1 MFSTKEIAQV
11 TNGKLVGDDVKIS
24 SVSSDTRTI
33 KKGAL
38 FIAIKGERFDGND
51 FIKQAAAAGAVAAI
65 SDMSAGS
72 VKTDIPVIYVGNS
85 RTAQLML
92 ARYYRS
98 KFDIPLCGVT
108 GSVGKTST
116 KDMIYAVL
124 SAKYNTLKT
133 EENFNNEIGLPQ
145 TLFRL
150 NKKIGAAVIEMGMSD
165 RGEISALSKTAIP
178 DCCVI
183 TNIGYCHIENLKT
196 RENILAA
203 KMEILD
209 GATCIAPLIV
219 YGDDEY
225 LSKVKPDCRV
235 MRYGMSNTNDIYAD
249 NVRLSEN
256 AMEFTLHYK
265 GKAYDARVPDVGEHH
280 VLNALAAFAVGIE
293 YGMTPEE
300 IIPAFMNY
308 KSSGMR
314 QKIESRGDL
323 TLILDCYNASP
334 TSMPSA
340 LAVLGSMTGRKPSAG
355 RKIAVLGDM
364 LELGEQ
370 SKSLHIGLADS
381 VSKNAEL
388 IFLYGREMHAL
399 ASELKKRGIPV
410 FHSENKAE
418 LTKML
423 IENIKSGDVILFKGS
438 RGMKMEEIADKIGE
452 NRDE

>member
-1 MFSTKEIAQV
+1 MFSTKEIEQV
-11 TNGKLVGDDVKIS
+11 TNGKLVGDDVEIS
-24 SVSSDTRTI
+24 MVSTDTRTI
-33 KKGAL
+33 EKGAL

-51 FIKQAAAAGAVAAI
+51 FIKQAASAGAAAAI
-65 SDMSAGS
+65 SDMPAGS

-98 KFDIPLCGVT
+98 KFDIRLCGVT

-124 SAKYNTLKT
+124 STKWNTLKT
-133 EENFNNEIGLPQ
+133 EGNLNNEIGLPQ

-150 NKKIGAAVIEMGMSD
+150 NENVGAAVIEMGMSD
-165 RGEISALSKTAIP
+165 RGEISLLSKTAMP
-178 DCCVI
+178 DFCVI
-183 TNIGYCHIENLKT
+183 TNIGYCHIEQLKT

-203 KMEILD
+203 KLEILD
-209 GATCIAPLIV
+209 GASCIAPLIV

-225 LSKVKPDCRV
+225 LSKIELERRIVRFGLTDK
-235 MRYGMSNTNDIYAD
+235 NDIYAD
-249 NVRLSEN
+249 NVRQCEN
-256 AMEFTLHYK
+256 TMEFSLHYN
-265 GKAYDARVPDVGEHH
+265 GKAYEARVPAIGEHH

-293 YGMTPEE
+293 YEMIPEE

-308 KSSGMR
+308 ESSGMR
-314 QKIESRGDL
+314 QKIEQRGDF

-334 TSMPSA
+334 TSMRSA
-340 LAVLGSMTGRKPSAG
+340 LSVLKTKSG

-370 SKSLHIGLADS
+370 SGKLHAGLADI
-381 VSKNAEL
+381 VSENAEL

-399 ASELKKRGIPV
+399 ALELEKRGI
-410 FHSENKAE
+410 HAYYSENKAE
-418 LTKML
+418 LTQIL
-423 IENIKSGDVILFKGS
+423 LENIKSGDTILFKGS

-452 NRDE
+452 NRG

>member
-11 TNGKLVGDDVKIS
+11 TNGKLVGDDVSIS

-38 FIAIKGERFDGND
+38 FIAINGERFDGND
-51 FIKQAAAAGAVAAI
+51 FIKQAAAAGAAAAI
-65 SDMSAGS
+65 SDMPAGS

-124 SAKYNTLKT
+124 SAKFNTLKT
-133 EENFNNEIGLPQ
+133 EGNFNNEIGLPQ

-150 NKKIGAAVIEMGMSD
+150 NEEMGAAVIEMGMSD
-165 RGEISALSKTAIP
+165 RGEISMLSKTAMP

-183 TNIGYCHIENLKT
+183 TNIGYCHIEQLKT

-219 YGDDEY
+219 CGDDEY
-225 LSKVKPDCRV
+225 LSKVNPDCRV
-235 MRYGMSNTNDIYAD
+235 VRYGMSAANDVYAD
-249 NVRLSEN
+249 NVRQSEN
-256 AMEFTLHYK
+256 AMEFTVHYK
-265 GKAYDARVPDVGEHH
+265 GKSYDARVPAVGEHH

-300 IIPAFMNY
+300 IVPAFMNY
-308 KSSGMR
+308 EGSGLR
-314 QKIESRGDL
+314 QKIEKRGDV
-323 TLILDCYNASP
+323 TVILDCYNASP

-340 LAVLGSMTGRKPSAG
+340 LKVLGSMKGHKV
-355 RKIAVLGDM
+355 AVLGDM

-370 SKSLHIGLADS
+370 SKALHAGLADV
-381 VSKNAEL
+381 VSANAEL

-399 ASELKKRGIPV
+399 AAELSKRGVSV
-410 FHSENKAE
+410 FHSENKE
-418 LTKML
+418 QLTKML

-438 RGMKMEEIADKIGE
+438 RGMKMEEIADKIGGKS
-452 NRDE
+452 

>member
-1 MFSTKEIAQV
+1 MFSTQEIAQV

-24 SVSSDTRTI
+24 SVSTDTRTI
-33 KKGAL
+33 KEGAL

-51 FIKQAAAAGAVAAI
+51 FIKQAAASGAAAAI
-65 SDMSAGS
+65 SDLPAGS
-72 VKTDIPVIYVGNS
+72 VKTEIPVIYVGNS

-98 KFDIPLCGVT
+98 KFDIRLCGVT

-124 SAKYNTLKT
+124 SGKWNTLKT
-133 EENFNNEIGLPQ
+133 EGNFNNEIGLPQ

-150 NKKIGAAVIEMGMSD
+150 NENIGAAVIEMGMSD
-165 RGEISALSKTAIP
+165 RGEISLLSKTAMP
-178 DCCVI
+178 DFCVI
-183 TNIGYCHIENLKT
+183 TNIGYCHIEQLKT

-203 KMEILD
+203 KLEILD
-209 GATCIAPLIV
+209 GASCIAPLII

-225 LSKVKPDCRV
+225 LSKVELEHRIVRFGLTDK
-235 MRYGMSNTNDIYAD
+235 NDVYAD
-249 NVRLSEN
+249 NINQADNS
-256 AMEFTLHYK
+256 MEFTLHYD
-265 GKAYDARVPDVGEHH
+265 GKLYEARVPAVGKHH

-293 YGMTPEE
+293 YGMTAEE

-308 KSSGMR
+308 ESSGMR
-314 QKIESRGDL
+314 QKIERRGDL

-334 TSMPSA
+334 TSMRSSM
-340 LAVLGSMTGRKPSAG
+340 AVLHSMNGSSSAG
-355 RKIAVLGDM
+355 RKVAVLGDM

-370 SKSLHIGLADS
+370 SKALHAGLAD
-381 VSKNAEL
+381 VVTENAEL

-399 ASELKKRGIPV
+399 ALELEKHGI
-410 FHSENKAE
+410 HAYYSENKAE
-418 LTKML
+418 LTQML
-423 IENIKSGDVILFKGS
+423 LENIKSGDTILFKGS

-452 NRDE
+452 NRG